1 MFVGFFSN
9 VYSIRICIHIY
20 VLYKLHVSTEINM
33 KKSNIPPY
41 YFADVPVTGKTKRVY
56 KTVPLKSWKRVVTP
70 GAGNCATFCEG
81 DGRRGWF
88 VRSHRQFKNAFF
100 RSYKYA
106 WAVKRGT
113 GTLFVAVGSGRS
125 SCLVPVKPG
134 VAIAHVFRVSH
145 MPLVNF

>member
-1 MFVGFFSN
+1 MVFFSN

-81 DGRRGWF
+81 DGRRG
-88 VRSHRQFKNAFF
+88 
-100 RSYKYA
+100 
-106 WAVKRGT
+106 
-113 GTLFVAVGSGRS
+113 
-125 SCLVPVKPG
+125 
-134 VAIAHVFRVSH
+134 
-145 MPLVNF
+145 